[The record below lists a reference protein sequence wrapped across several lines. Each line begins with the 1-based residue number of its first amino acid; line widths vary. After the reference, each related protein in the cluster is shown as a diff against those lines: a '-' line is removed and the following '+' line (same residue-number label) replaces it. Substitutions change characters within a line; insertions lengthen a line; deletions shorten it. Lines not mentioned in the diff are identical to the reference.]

1 MKVIIKIFIASTL
14 LQLAVTQIGSIS
26 HEPYFYVRSCDATL
40 TEADRGFQTHFRNK
54 PKLH

>member
-1 MKVIIKIFIASTL
+1 MKVIIKICIASTL

-40 TEADRGFQTHFRNK
+40 TEADRGSQTHFRNK